1 MTIRFHLSKLIF
13 TMKFARTLAEKIGVQ
28 AQVISAMENGR
39 RPVSRNMAAKFG
51 KFFKCSPKTFF
62 AFPDNL

>member
-1 MTIRFHLSKLIF
+1 MIAASRELRKTSQK
-13 TMKFARTLAEKIGVQ
+13 TLAEGIGVQ

-39 RPVSRNMAAKFG
+39 RPVSRNMAAKLG
-51 KFFKCSPKTFF
+51 KFFKCSPKIFF